1 MEIDSRVAK
10 EKKLSP
16 LELQEK
22 LERDNCAACI
32 QKRVHSIE
40 EWKNHPNA
48 GHGFDGSKWTKP
60 ELAPDF
66 QKSEIEKA

>member
-1 MEIDSRVAK
+1 MEPNSRVAK
-10 EKKLSP
+10 EKELSP
-16 LELQEK
+16 LERQEK
-22 LERDNCAACI
+22 QERETCPACI
-32 QKRVHSIE
+32 EKRVHSE
-40 EWKNHPNA
+40 PEWKNHPNA